1 MPYDESVAQRI
12 RSALADRDELAEKKM
27 FGGICFLLDGNM
39 CCGVIVDE
47 LMARVGP
54 NAYEATLALPH
65 TREMDFTGKPL
76 RGLVYV
82 EPAGFA
88 DDADLAQWIERC
100 ASFAGSLPPK

>member
-1 MPYDESVAQRI
+1 MPYDEGAAQRI
-12 RSALADRDELAEKKM
+12 RSALEGRDGLAEKRM

-39 CCGVIVDE
+39 CCGVVGDE

-54 NAYEATLALPH
+54 NAYQGSLALPH

-88 DDADLAQWIERC
+88 DDADLAQWLERC
-100 ASFAGSLPPK
+100 AAFANSLPPR